1 MMPGTIKIGS
11 PAAAWSEDRW
21 NAVERDTRKMALRAE
36 SEEAAWEVIVKQA
49 RAVLRAYSTS
59 FFIVTRFLP
68 PVKRAKVEAIYSAVR
83 YPDEIVDTFPISRSG
98 QMRRLDEW
106 AALYEEALSAR
117 SIREALERGVP
128 CFLSA
133 FAEVVRSS
141 RIPTEHYRA
150 FIDAMRLDVSPR
162 LFDTLDDL
170 IESYIYGS
178 AIVVG
183 YFLTYVYGPS
193 GEGGFDRALAG
204 ARNLGIALQLTNF
217 LRDVGEDQRRGRL
230 YLPLDLL
237 RDEGIERVDVNDPYQ
252 HQALNRAL
260 RRLSSIAEDF
270 YASALASVDAFAS
283 DSRVAIRA
291 CIDVYRQLN
300 DRIGRSPRGVLHRES
315 VPIGDKLK
323 VLPTS
328 KYWRLPIAYLSD

>member
-1 MMPGTIKIGS
+1 MAEGIKR
-11 PAAAWSEDRW
+11 AEAAWSEDRW
-21 NAVERDTRKMALRAE
+21 DAVERGTRKLALGAI
-36 SEEAAWEVIVKQA
+36 SEGAAWDCIVRQA
-49 RAVLRAYSTS
+49 RAVLRVYSTS

-68 PVKRAKVEAIYSAVR
+68 PPKRAKVEAIYSAVR
-83 YPDEIVDTFPISRSG
+83 YPDEVVDTFPIPKTE

-106 AALYEEALSAR
+106 SGLYEKGVGAR
-117 SIREALERGVP
+117 SIREALELGVP
-128 CFLSA
+128 CFLAA
-133 FAEVVRSS
+133 FTRVVREAG
-141 RIPTEHYRA
+141 IPVEHYRA
-150 FIDAMRLDVSPR
+150 FIDAMRHDVAPR
-162 LFDTLDDL
+162 TFDTLDDL
-170 IESYIYGS
+170 IDSYIYGS

-193 GEGGFDRALAG
+193 REASFDRALAS

-237 RDEGIERVDVNDPYQ
+237 RAEGMEHVNVNDPSQ
-252 HQALNRAL
+252 HPPLNRVL

-270 YASALASVDAFAS
+270 YGRALSDLCAFAP
-283 DSRVAIRA
+283 DSRAAIRA

-315 VPIGDKLK
+315 VPIGDKFR
-323 VLPTS
+323 VLPAS
-328 KYWRLPIAYLSD
+328 KYWRLPIAYLTH